1 MQVAGIK
8 IKIHPTFIGLLFI
21 LALCGLAARAFLVFG
36 LVILHELVH
45 TMAARGFGVK
55 VRSIELY
62 PYGGTAVLEDT
73 FEGKKKEETVI
84 AFAGPAFNFALFLIL
99 QYLRWEGILHGVWV
113 LDLVKMNF
121 WLACFNLI
129 PVLPL
134 DGGRIVRAFF
144 AGTFGFVRTTK
155 ALAAAGKW
163 LGCVFVVIGFLLQAL
178 GYYLYEP
185 GLFIVLGVFFWFGSN
200 KELVN
205 ARIVFLKQLCRKKEM
220 LLSRGLMKSNCLT
233 VSGDVTLGKIIN
245 EFTAD
250 RYSLVNV
257 LGDKDKICKTL
268 SETEIVQGMMDR
280 GLECLI
286 RELIMKGR
294 TS

>member
-8 IKIHPTFIGLLFI
+8 IKIHPTFIGLLLI
-21 LALCGLAARAFLVFG
+21 LALCGLAARAFIVFG

-45 TMAARGFGVK
+45 TIAARGFGVK

-62 PYGGTAVLEDT
+62 PYGGTAVLEDS

-84 AFAGPAFNFALFLIL
+84 AFAGPAFNLALFLIL
-99 QYLRWEGILHGVWV
+99 QYLRWEGILRGAWV

-121 WLACFNLI
+121 WLALFNLI

-134 DGGRIVRAFF
+134 DGGRIVRAIS

-155 ALAAAGKW
+155 VLAAAGKW
-163 LGCVFVVIGFLLQAL
+163 LGSVFVIIGFLLQAW

-185 GLFIVLGVFFWFGSN
+185 ALFIVLGVFFWLGSRR
-200 KELVN
+200 EMAN
-205 ARIVFLKQLCRKKEM
+205 ARIVFLKQLCRKKEL
-220 LLSRGLMKSNCLT
+220 LLSQGLMKSSYFT
-233 VSGDVTLGKIIN
+233 VSQDITLGQIIN

-280 GLECLI
+280 GLNYPV
-286 RELIMKGR
+286 REL
-294 TS
+294 